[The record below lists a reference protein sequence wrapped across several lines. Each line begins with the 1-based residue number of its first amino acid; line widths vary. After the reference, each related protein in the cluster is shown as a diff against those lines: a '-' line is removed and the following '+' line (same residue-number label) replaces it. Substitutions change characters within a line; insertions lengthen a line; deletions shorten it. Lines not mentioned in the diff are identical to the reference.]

1 MMRYIEKEFK
11 TAVNKYKYIDSW
23 FWCRYSINPYSG
35 CEHACIYCDARS
47 ERYYLQ
53 DVQDFESEVL
63 IKTNIDKKLDLK
75 IKRARTMLPDVVAMG
90 GVNDAYQP
98 IELKAENTRKILQVL
113 AKHKYPVSISTKSS
127 LITRDTELFQK
138 IASETWCTVAF
149 SITTMNEELAKFLE
163 PRSST
168 PEERLDALQKI
179 KQQAP
184 NVQVGIN
191 FMPIIP
197 FLCDNDENLEAVIH
211 MSSESGAE
219 FVLFGGLTL
228 RDSQEEFFL
237 KKLRNSKYRDVV
249 RSILD
254 LYHGRTNFNDYRFKL
269 NAKLLNLTRKYNIDV
284 RAKRWIPKDYRKWN
298 YKVSELLLN
307 QYYMDSLKGKPHKA
321 MLWAGLNLNN
331 LDESILDVYKRG
343 DLLKLN
349 NFNSR
354 IRDLVEP
361 YLCKSKDLQQKK
373 GLDKFL

>member
-1 MMRYIEKEFK
+1 MKYIEKEFK
-11 TAVNKYKYIDSW
+11 TAVNKYKFIDSW

-63 IKTNIDKKLDLK
+63 IKVNIDKLLDSR
-75 IKRARTMLPDVVAMG
+75 IKRARKMLRDVVAMG

-98 IELKAENTRKILQVL
+98 IEIKAENTRKILQVL
-113 AKHKYPVSISTKSS
+113 VKHKYPVNISTKSG
-127 LITRDTELFQK
+127 LITRDTELFKK
-138 IASETWCTVAF
+138 IAKDTWCTVAF
-149 SITTMNEELAKFLE
+149 SITTMDEELARFLE
-163 PRSST
+163 PNSST
-168 PEERLDALQKI
+168 PEERLEALKKI
-179 KQQAP
+179 KQEAP

-197 FLCDNDENLEAVIH
+197 YLCDNDDNLEAMVRK
-211 MSSESGAE
+211 SSESGAE
-219 FVLFGGLTL
+219 FILFGGLTL

-237 KKLRNSKYRDVV
+237 KKLRNSKYRDVIQP
-249 RSILD
+249 ILD
-254 LYHGRTNFNDYRFKL
+254 LYHGRSSFKDYQLKL
-269 NAKLLNLTRKYNIDV
+269 NSKLLSLCRRYNVKV

-298 YKVSELLLN
+298 YKISELLLN
-307 QYYMDSLKGKPHKA
+307 KYYIDSLKGKPNRA

-349 NFNSR
+349 NFNSK
-354 IRDLVEP
+354 IIEFVEP
-361 YLCKSKDLQQKK
+361 YLSKSKDLTQKK

>member
-1 MMRYIEKEFK
+1 MKYIEKEFK

-53 DVQDFESEVL
+53 DVQDFENEVL
-63 IKTNIDKKLDLK
+63 IKTNIGNKLDLK

-113 AKHKYPVSISTKSS
+113 VKHKYPVNISTKSS
-127 LITRDTELFQK
+127 LITRDIELFQK
-138 IASETWCTVAF
+138 IAKDTWCTVAF
-149 SITTMNEELAKFLE
+149 SITSIHEELASFLE
-163 PRSST
+163 PNSSK
-168 PEERLDALQKI
+168 PEERLEALKRI
-179 KQQAP
+179 KQGAP

-197 FLCDNDENLEAVIH
+197 YLCDGDDNLEGVVRK
-211 MSSESGAE
+211 SSESGAE
-219 FVLFGGLTL
+219 FILFGGLTL
-228 RDSQEEFFL
+228 RDSQKEFFL
-237 KKLRNSKYRDVV
+237 KKLRNSKYRDVTQP
-249 RSILD
+249 ILD
-254 LYHGRTNFNDYRFKL
+254 LYHGRSNFHDYQ
-269 NAKLLNLTRKYNIDV
+269 LNLNSKILSLCRKYNIDV

-298 YKVSELLLN
+298 YKISEILLN
-307 QYYMDSLKGKPHKA
+307 KYYMDSLKGKPYKT

-343 DLLKLN
+343 ELSKLD

-354 IRDLVEP
+354 IRDFVEP
-361 YLCKSKDLQQKK
+361 YLIKSKDITQKK